1 MTNRAYE
8 MVKGFMATRRR
19 EPLGEQGVLS
29 TGPPSTMAAMPRTT
43 RTTGRAAFLQ
53 LLVDEGVTHLF
64 GNPGTTELAIMEVV
78 PEFPQLDFVLGLQ
91 ESVVMAMADGYCRA
105 SGRLAAANVH
115 VMPGLGNAMGALY
128 NAKFSGSAVIL
139 TAGQQEQGHGLLE
152 PMLYEPLVQ
161 VAQPLVKWAVEV
173 TRAADLPRIIHRA
186 AKIALTPPTGPVFL
200 SLPGDVLDESI
211 DLEMGRPVR
220 VDAAARPS
228 DAALAQIAEM
238 LVSAKHP
245 AILAGQ
251 ELATRDA
258 FAEATELAGILGAAV
273 FQSSIPYS
281 AQFPTGHP
289 AFMGA
294 LTRQQKQVR
303 ATLEPYDLLLVLGA
317 DLLRMSVYSPVEPL
331 PENLPVIHIS
341 ERPHE
346 LGKNYRTDVAVQADV
361 KQTLLSLLPLLRK
374 QRPAAAPQ
382 RIAELK
388 PKNWSAQRDQAR
400 IEAMHAAETTPIDP
414 QYLMLRF
421 SETLPR
427 DAIVIDEALVSSFSI
442 FKFLTMRG
450 PRDFYG
456 LASGGLGFA
465 IPGAVGIAL
474 AQPGRPIAVMVGD
487 GSAMYSIQGLW
498 TAAQRKLPI
507 TYVIANNRGY
517 RIIKERLV
525 SFRKT
530 DKFVGMDI
538 RDPDLDFVALA
549 QSFGLSARRVTDP
562 QDIAPALREGYSS
575 GKPNLIDIRVADGF
589 GS

>member
-1 MTNRAYE
+1 M
-8 MVKGFMATRRR
+8 
-19 EPLGEQGVLS
+19 
-29 TGPPSTMAAMPRTT
+29 T
-43 RTTGRAAFLQ
+43 RTTGRSAFLQ

-64 GNPGTTELAIMEVV
+64 GNPGTTELASMEVV
-78 PEFPQLDFVLGLQ
+78 PDFPRLDFVLGLQ
-91 ESVVMAMADGYCRA
+91 EATVVGMADGYCRA

-128 NAKFSGSAVIL
+128 NAKFSGSPVIL

-186 AKIALTPPTGPVFL
+186 AKIALTTPTGPVFL
-200 SLPGDVLDESI
+200 SLPGDVLDES
-211 DLEMGRPVR
+211 LEMDMGRPVR
-220 VDAAARPS
+220 VDTAARPS
-228 DAALAQIAEM
+228 DKTLADVAAM
-238 LVSAKHP
+238 LLKAKHP
-245 AILAGQ
+245 AILAGH
-251 ELATRDA
+251 ELAMRDA
-258 FAEATELAGILGAAV
+258 FAEAAELAEICGAAV

-281 AQFPTGHP
+281 AQFPTEHP

-294 LTRQQKQVR
+294 LTRQQKMVR
-303 ATLEPYDLLLVLGA
+303 ATLEPYDLLLCLGA

-331 PENLPVIHIS
+331 PGNLPVIHVS

-346 LGKNYRTDVAVQADV
+346 LGKNYRTDLAVQADV

-374 QRPAAAPQ
+374 RPIPDAAKRLAD
-382 RIAELK
+382 LK
-388 PKNWSAQRDQAR
+388 PRNWSSQRDKAR
-400 IEAMHAAETTPIDP
+400 IDAMQAAETTPIDP

-421 SETLPR
+421 AETLPR
-427 DAIVIDEALVSSFSI
+427 DAIVVEEALVSGYSLPR
-442 FKFLTMRG
+442 FLTMRG

-465 IPGAVGIAL
+465 VPGAVGVAL
-474 AQPGRPIAVMVGD
+474 AQPGRPVAVVVGD

-498 TAAQRKLPI
+498 TAAHRKLPI
-507 TYVIANNRGY
+507 TYVVANNRGY

-538 RDPDLDFVALA
+538 RGPELDFVALA
-549 QSFGLSARRVTDP
+549 KSFGLAARRVTDP
-562 QDIAPALREGYSS
+562 QDIAPALREGYAS

-589 GS
+589 GA